1 MPFSPRLTKRP
12 SEFHVR
18 SPATLVASGFCKA
31 PTHYPCFAHRYDLLR
46 SSPALRR
53 DGDEDAEVFL
63 LRAAPGKVAL
73 PGGMQ
78 ILIPEWMLDEDHCR
92 GMEIVE
98 HPTLAITALFALREL
113 IDAQP
118 CAPTPKSTVASE
130 ASSPGGASDEPTTP
144 GSSAL
149 GDSPHTG
156 VAAGH
161 ATALPRVTKSLAAGS
176 RQPNPNRRRGGE
188 R

>member
-1 MPFSPRLTKRP
+1 MFSFGL
-12 SEFHVR
+12 HQVQ
-18 SPATLVASGFCKA
+18 
-31 PTHYPCFAHRYDLLR
+31 
-46 SSPALRR
+46 
-53 DGDEDAEVFL
+53 
-63 LRAAPGKVAL
+63 VAL
-73 PGGMQ
+73 PSGMQ
-78 ILIPEWMLDEDHCR
+78 ILIPEWMLDEDLCH

-113 IDAQP
+113 VDAQP
-118 CAPTPKSTVASE
+118 WTPAPTSTVASE

-176 RQPNPNRRRGGE
+176 REHNPTSIEEESDE
-188 R
+188 RENPTESH

>member
-1 MPFSPRLTKRP
+1 
-12 SEFHVR
+12 
-18 SPATLVASGFCKA
+18 
-31 PTHYPCFAHRYDLLR
+31 
-46 SSPALRR
+46 
-53 DGDEDAEVFL
+53 
-63 LRAAPGKVAL
+63 
-73 PGGMQ
+73 MQ
-78 ILIPEWMLDEDHCR
+78 ILIPEWMLDEDRCR

-98 HPTLAITALFALREL
+98 HPTLAVTALFALREL
-113 IDAQP
+113 IDAQQW
-118 CAPTPKSTVASE
+118 TPEQTSTIASE
-130 ASSPGGASDEPTTP
+130 ASSSGGAFDEPTTP

-176 RQPNPNRRRGGE
+176 REHNPTE